1 VFTYT
6 RLGPVSSCKHR
17 SPAREVH
24 FELNRLV
31 YILLYIT
38 TLQLLELL
46 RGIALVPASPADQE
60 AKAAASAALDAAA
73 DEAVKPLKEQHATAA
88 AAASAAARS
97 QALAAALGAQIR
109 FAPGKPP
116 LSAAAAAGVIAVAC
130 DEAAAAMAALSA
142 TGGLA
147 AKRAAAEQLMGMGSI
162 TESTA
167 AALAAVLG
175 ENEAAGEV
183 LAQLSEAA
191 EKLQV
196 RMLL

>member
-1 VFTYT
+1 LCLSPIYT
-6 RLGPVSSCKHR
+6 SATAACS
-17 SPAREVH
+17 
-24 FELNRLV
+24 N
-31 YILLYIT
+31 
-38 TLQLLELL
+38 LQLLELL
-46 RGIALVPASPADQE
+46 RGIALVPASTADQE

-73 DEAVKPLKEQHATAA
+73 DEAVTPLKEQHASAA
-88 AAASAAARS
+88 AAAVAAARS

-116 LSAAAAAGVIAVAC
+116 LSAAAAAAVISVAC
-130 DEAAAAMAALSA
+130 DEAAAATAVLGGAAGS

-147 AKRAAAEQLMGMGSI
+147 VKRAAAEQLMGMGSI

-183 LAQLSEAA
+183 LAQLSESA

-196 RMLL
+196 RCLCVVVCCFGY